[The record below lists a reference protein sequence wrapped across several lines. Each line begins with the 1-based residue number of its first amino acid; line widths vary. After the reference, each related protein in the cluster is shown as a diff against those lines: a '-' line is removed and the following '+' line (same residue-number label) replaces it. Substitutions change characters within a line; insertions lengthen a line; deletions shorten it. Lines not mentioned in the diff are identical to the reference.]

1 MGKWRH
7 YTWRTAILA
16 ALVGSTLLT
25 AAMLVMAYVHHSGGG
40 DDSDLTWGATPLP
53 PSATEL
59 WLERASLFAL
69 PFLVVA
75 TIAFAVIWLRRRHPE

>member
-1 MGKWRH
+1 MGKSSH
-7 YTWRTAILA
+7 YNWRTAVLA
-16 ALVGSTLLT
+16 VLIGSTLLT
-25 AAMLVMAYVHHSGGG
+25 VTLVAIAYIHQSSGG

-69 PFLVVA
+69 PLLVVV
-75 TIAFAVIWLRRRHPE
+75 TIAFAVIWLRRREAK